1 MKARKYVYFDD
12 SIGNDAKEKSTELER
27 NSMFECDQDFLESCI
42 YQRYNNISL
51 TAFTTF
57 TKLIQSLG
65 PVLTCKYFC
74 VDLLKML
81 AVFYMNS
88 KCLRLIEGP
97 GTFFFIEVLLYKIK
111 ILKYSMISF
120 IVFYNFFQVRIK
132 KILFPDFEEILNK

>member
-1 MKARKYVYFDD
+1 MTARKYVYFDD
-12 SIGNDAKEKSTELER
+12 LIGNDAKEKSTELEK

-42 YQRYNNISL
+42 FQRHNNISS

-81 AVFYMNS
+81 AVCYMNS

-97 GTFFFIEVLLYKIK
+97 GTFFFI
-111 ILKYSMISF
+111 
-120 IVFYNFFQVRIK
+120 
-132 KILFPDFEEILNK
+132 